1 MNSSRYVC
9 RASLIVFWFAI
20 AAVFCSV
27 LAAPRERGARTGDVS
42 VKWDGKHAG
51 SSRWARLYGKLPL
64 RFEAVQGQS
73 DGKVKYLARGA
84 GYALF
89 LSDGE
94 AVMRLER
101 SSGMKRVGALGRG
114 GKISEGGALASA
126 VIRMK
131 VVGGDGGAEAK
142 GESELEG
149 KSNYF
154 IGKDAGKWRTGV
166 ATYRQVRY
174 QGVYPGVDLVYY
186 GNQEQLEYDF
196 LVGPGGRPE
205 KIEMQIGEE
214 GAGRRGLAIGRDG
227 DLVVRVEGG
236 EVRFHRPVVYET
248 GSAEAGS
255 ETGADRVAV
264 DGRWVLKGKNRVGFE
279 VGSYD
284 RRKTL
289 VIDPALSYSTYL
301 GGSDVDNGFNMAID
315 ASGNA
320 FVVGTT
326 ASSNFPTKNPL
337 QTYRGNTDTFVAE
350 INPTGTDLIY
360 STFLGGKGTDFV
372 FYMALNSAGNVY
384 VVGRTG
390 SSDYPVTAGSYQTV
404 LRGHT
409 NGFVTELNSTGSGL
423 VFSTFI
429 GGNGDDQI
437 NAITLDPSGNIYI
450 AGWTSSTNFPTTPGA
465 FQTTYAGHTDG
476 FVSKLVSSGSSL
488 VYSTL
493 LGGGNN
499 DNRAFG
505 IARDVSNNAYVVG
518 YTSSKSFPTTSGA
531 FQTTYGGGGND
542 AFITE
547 VNPTGSALLYSTYL
561 GGTGRDYLW
570 ADAVDSTGG
579 IYFAGQSASPNYP
592 VTAGAFQA
600 TCPGGCISN
609 HAVLGK
615 FNALGSV
622 LSYSTFLGGS
632 GEEEAYALAIDS
644 AGDAYV
650 TGRTSSVDFPTTPG
664 AVQPSKSRGFDAFVT
679 QINPAGT
686 ALIYSDF
693 LGGNATETGLG
704 IATDNLGN
712 AYVTGRTFSSTFPTT
727 AGAIQTTFG
736 GGVKDA
742 FVSKFPLSDP
752 AWPRTLDFGNLTLG
766 SSSSSLNLTFSNTS
780 IFTIKIS
787 SIGITGTAAG
797 DFSQVSACGA
807 TLAAGTSCTLS
818 VTFTPTAT
826 GTRTAAVNI
835 VDDAP
840 NSPQTVSL
848 TGVVTLPVALS
859 PASLT
864 FTPQVV
870 NTTSPAQAVTLTN
883 NTGAALTFN
892 SITVTGQFAQTN
904 NCGTAIPANTSC
916 PINLSFDPTTK
927 GTLTGVLSVSDNGPF
942 SPQTVSLSGV
952 GTFISLSPASLNF
965 GNQAVGTRSAPQT
978 ITLTNNGGVS
988 VSVTGIAI
996 TGTGAASFSQTTTC
1010 GGTVPALS
1018 SCSFSVTFTPQ
1029 ATGKAAAA
1037 LAVSDN
1043 GGGSPQTASLLGNG
1057 N

>member
-1 MNSSRYVC
+1 MNSPRYVC
-9 RASLIVFWFAI
+9 PASLIVFSFVI
-20 AAVFCSV
+20 AAVSCSV
-27 LAAPRERGARTGDVS
+27 LAAPARGARRE
-42 VKWDGKHAG
+42 AAR
-51 SSRWARLYGKLPL
+51 SRWASLYGKLPL

-101 SSGMKRVGALGRG
+101 SSGMNRPGM
-114 GKISEGGALASA
+114 ASA
-126 VIRMK
+126 VLRMK
-131 VVGGDGGAEAK
+131 VVGGDGRAEAK
-142 GESELEG
+142 GERELEG

-154 IGKDAGKWRTGV
+154 IGRDQGGWRTGV
-166 ATYRQVRY
+166 ATYGQVRY
-174 QGVYPGVDLVYY
+174 RGVYHGVDLVYY

-196 LVGPGGRPE
+196 VVGPGGRPE
-205 KIEMQIGEE
+205 KIEMQIAEE
-214 GAGRRGLAIGRDG
+214 GATRRGLEIGRDG
-227 DLVVRVEGG
+227 DLVVKVEGG

-255 ETGADRVAV
+255 GTGAAERVAV
-264 DGRWVLKGKNRVGFE
+264 DGRWVLKGRNRVGFE

-301 GGSDVDNGFNMAID
+301 GGSGSDYGYNMAID

-326 ASSNFPTKNPL
+326 ASSNFPTHNPL
-337 QTYRGNTDTFVAE
+337 QPYGGNTDTFVAE
-350 INPTGTDLIY
+350 INPTGTGLIY
-360 STFLGGKGTDFV
+360 CTFLGGKGTDFAS
-372 FYMALNSAGNVY
+372 YMALNSAGNVY

-390 SSDYPVTAGSYQTV
+390 SSDFPVTAGSYQTV
-404 LRGHT
+404 LGGHT
-409 NGFVTELNSTGSGL
+409 NGFVTELNPTGSAL

-429 GGNGDDQI
+429 GGSVDDQI
-437 NAITLDPSGNIYI
+437 NTITLAPSGNIYV
-450 AGWTSSTNFPTTPGA
+450 AGWTASTNFPTTPGA
-465 FQTTYAGHTDG
+465 FQTTYGGRTDA
-476 FVSKLVSSGSSL
+476 FVSELASSGSSL

-505 IARDVSNNAYVVG
+505 IARDVSGNAYVVG
-518 YTSSKSFPTTSGA
+518 YTSSKSFPTTPGA
-531 FQTTYGGGGND
+531 FQTTYGGGAND
-542 AFITE
+542 AFIAE
-547 VNPTGSALLYSTYL
+547 VNPTGSALVYSTYL
-561 GGTGRDYLW
+561 GGTGIDFLW
-570 ADAVDSTGG
+570 ADAVDSKGG
-579 IYFAGQSASPNYP
+579 IYFTGQSSSPNYP

-600 TCPGGCISN
+600 TCPGTCTSN
-609 HAVLGK
+609 HVVIGK
-615 FNALGSV
+615 LNPLASK

-650 TGRTSSVDFPTTPG
+650 TGRTSSVNFPTTPG
-664 AVQPSKSRGFDAFVT
+664 AFQPSKSTGFDAFVT
-679 QINPAGT
+679 EINPAGT
-686 ALIYSDF
+686 SLIYSSF
-693 LGGNATETGLG
+693 LGGNSTETGLG
-704 IATDNLGN
+704 IATDKLGN
-712 AYVTGRTFSSTFPTT
+712 AYVIGRTYSSTFPTT

-736 GGVKDA
+736 GGIKDA
-742 FVSKFPLSDP
+742 FVSKFPLADP

-766 SSSSSLNLTFSNTS
+766 SSSSPRNLTFSNTS
-780 IFTIKIS
+780 LFTINIS
-787 SIGITGTAAG
+787 SIAIAGTAAG
-797 DFSQVSACGA
+797 DFSQVSTCGA
-807 TLAAGTSCTLS
+807 TLAAGTSCTVS
-818 VTFTPTAT
+818 VTFTPTAA
-826 GTRTAAVNI
+826 GIRTAAVNI

-848 TGVVTLPVALS
+848 TGAATLPVALS
-859 PASLT
+859 PASLA
-864 FTPQVV
+864 FMAQVV
-870 NTTSPAQAVTLTN
+870 NTTSLGKAVTLTN
-883 NTGAALTFN
+883 NTGAPLTFN

-904 NCGTAIPANTSC
+904 DCGTSIPANTSC
-916 PINLSFDPTTK
+916 TITVVFDPKTK

-965 GNQAVGTRSAPQT
+965 GNQATGTSSAPQT
-978 ITLTNNGGVS
+978 ITLTNKGGVS
-988 VSVTGIAI
+988 VSITGIAI

-1010 GGTVPALS
+1010 GSTVPALG

-1029 ATGKAAAA
+1029 AIGKASAA

-1043 GGGSPQTASLLGNG
+1043 GGGGTQKASLLGNG